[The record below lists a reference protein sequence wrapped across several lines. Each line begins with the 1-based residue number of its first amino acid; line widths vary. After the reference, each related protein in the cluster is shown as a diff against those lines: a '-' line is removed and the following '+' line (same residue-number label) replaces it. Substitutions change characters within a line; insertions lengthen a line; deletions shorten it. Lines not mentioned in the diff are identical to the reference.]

1 SSGLRVEIFSS
12 AREFMDA
19 KRPDIPGCLVLDVGL
34 PGLSGLDLQ
43 RQLTGVGVNTPVIF
57 ITGHRDVPVTVCAMK
72 QGAFDF
78 LTKPVRG
85 PELLDTIQRAIARDR
100 ELRKAR
106 VESANP
112 RGGFAANS
120 ADGKTT
126 FDPLADNVAYPH
138 LSASELNEVTPF
150 GERCSFAKD
159 KPLVTAG
166 DYPFNS

>member
-1 SSGLRVEIFSS
+1 
-12 AREFMDA
+12 
-19 KRPDIPGCLVLDVGL
+19 
-34 PGLSGLDLQ
+34 
-43 RQLTGVGVNTPVIF
+43 LTGIGVNTPVIF
-57 ITGHRDVPVTVCAMK
+57 ITGHRDIPVTVRAMK

-85 PELLDTIQRAIARDR
+85 PELLDTIQRAITRDR

-112 RGGFAANS
+112 RGGFASNS
-120 ADGKTT
+120 ADGQSSKVPGSLRNFELD
-126 FDPLADNVAYPH
+126 FDPLGDKVAYPH

-166 DYPFNS
+166 DYPFNSHVILSGDVRVVDVSTGERVVFVRHGPGY